1 MRREGIN
8 LLAGE
13 LGLFLNSRLG
23 SDALR
28 VQLLD
33 TALQGKEDYDDV
45 EREVL
50 RLFRELHVADPLNK
64 AKPSGGES
72 HSYPLQPFLQSSN
85 QPGLRSGAPSSA
97 GSSVKSFKTSS
108 SYRFGSPSSSAS
120 SGRQAYVEMG
130 IPVAKALKKFKS
142 SRKAAT
148 LTLPFWKSWRP
159 EWNKLPNPL

>member
-33 TALQGKEDYDDV
+33 TALQGEEDYDDV

-50 RLFRELHVADPLNK
+50 RLFRNLHVADPPNK
-64 AKPSGGES
+64 EKI
-72 HSYPLQPFLQSSN
+72 PFLSSPTFSSKQQSAWFAKWC
-85 QPGLRSGAPSSA
+85 APQRWLFCQ
-97 GSSVKSFKTSS
+97 VLQDFK
-108 SYRFGSPSSSAS
+108 
-120 SGRQAYVEMG
+120 
-130 IPVAKALKKFKS
+130 L
-142 SRKAAT
+142 
-148 LTLPFWKSWRP
+148 LPFWETQFLCK
-159 EWNKLPNPL
+159 